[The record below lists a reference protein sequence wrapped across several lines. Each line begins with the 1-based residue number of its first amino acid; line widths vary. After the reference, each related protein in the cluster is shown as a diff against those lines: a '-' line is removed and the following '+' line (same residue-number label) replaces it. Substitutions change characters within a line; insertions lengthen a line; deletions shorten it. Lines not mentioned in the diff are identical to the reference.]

1 VSESAAMLE
10 RMWMV
15 CADNACSIAAA
26 AGAGKTTLVNHI
38 LNEQRD
44 LRICVIENEFG
55 AVSVRQ
61 DTASIPLF
69 YPNTFNS
76 KRKLLAVH

>member
-1 VSESAAMLE
+1 MRACMITS
-10 RMWMV
+10 WTN
-15 CADNACSIAAA
+15 NAWPTAAA

-55 AVSVRQ
+55 AVSVR
-61 DTASIPLF
+61 ANISFVSLIAVNPLHKLD
-69 YPNTFNS
+69 YTF
-76 KRKLLAVH
+76 VV